1 MTEDKNCSFYYELCL
16 LKALVESGYLSE
28 EAYTGIA
35 QIAAEDLGAT
45 LYTGCKKICLN
56 G

>member
-1 MTEDKNCSFYYELCL
+1 MAEDKNCSFYYELCL
-16 LKALVESGYLSE
+16 LKALVKAGYLSE
-28 EAYTGIA
+28 EACAGIA